1 MLALYAEAVMF
12 LITLKDGVYKFCSF
26 TAQAGS
32 HHHPN
37 PSDILFFC
45 FPSCTLKETSDLGA
59 RVNDCRTLKYDAGQ
73 RKRGK
78 QVYFTQ
84 EIWIIKGGRNESQLN
99 GEPLK
104 ANRMK
109 EGAEML

>member
-1 MLALYAEAVMF
+1 MVCTNFVVLQHRQDPT
-12 LITLKDGVYKFCSF
+12 ITLIHLISY
-26 TAQAGS
+26 
-32 HHHPN
+32 
-37 PSDILFFC
+37 FFC